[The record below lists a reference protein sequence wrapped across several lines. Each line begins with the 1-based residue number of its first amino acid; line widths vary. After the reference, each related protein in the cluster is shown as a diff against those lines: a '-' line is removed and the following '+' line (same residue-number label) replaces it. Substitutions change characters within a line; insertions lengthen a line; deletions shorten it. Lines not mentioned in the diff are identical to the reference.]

1 MGKRKVG
8 AIAVDIPWISR
19 AVAIRGGNY
28 RQIEAVN
35 SAILGE
41 TASRLRL
48 AAELMDHVR
57 RQFEGTGQVN
67 IDVVGVKALN
77 DAVVS
82 VERHTGLIS
91 DCITQFV
98 IQHTI
103 KAQDAKRGK

>member
-1 MGKRKVG
+1 MAKRKVG

-28 RQIEAVN
+28 RQIESIN
-35 SAILGE
+35 SSILGE

-57 RQFEGTGQVN
+57 RQFESTGQVN
-67 IDVVGVKALN
+67 IDVVGVTALN

-82 VERHTGLIS
+82 VERHTAAVTGS
-91 DCITQFV
+91 PRPAVGAPFGEQ
-98 IQHTI
+98 
-103 KAQDAKRGK
+103 